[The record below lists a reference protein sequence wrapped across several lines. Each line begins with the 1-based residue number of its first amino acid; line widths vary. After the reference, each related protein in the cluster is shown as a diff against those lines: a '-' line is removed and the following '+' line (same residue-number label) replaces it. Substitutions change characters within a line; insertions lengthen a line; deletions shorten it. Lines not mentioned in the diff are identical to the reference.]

1 MPLLYD
7 FRNKSSSDDTVYSI
21 LERWI
26 AILPKKIF
34 AAYPILLII
43 SK

>member
-7 FRNKSSSDDTVYSI
+7 FQNKSSSDDTVYSI

-43 SK
+43 TK